1 MDIKS
6 LLAIAVIKSLRLLS
20 LSGARRLGA
29 LLAGLMRVSNSVM
42 YRTTQRNI
50 ALCYPQLH
58 ALEQERLVR
67 ESVYHTAC
75 SIAETGVAWA
85 GSEAALVR
93 NAAMV
98 CRVEGERLFLDALA
112 AGNGVM
118 LITLH
123 MGNWEWLAAY
133 LPARC
138 KLSVLY
144 KMAKMPYFERWM
156 LRVRQRGGVRLVN
169 GTRAGVESFI
179 QDYCTG
185 GTVLFAPD
193 QEPSRKSGIYA
204 PFFGIAAL
212 TPKLPHDM
220 IQCHPRGKVLYT
232 YVKRVASGFELVFRE
247 APQELFSSDLLT
259 SATALNRGFEQ
270 CIADAPAQNQWDYK
284 RFKRR
289 PDGERNVYK

>member
-6 LLAIAVIKSLRLLS
+6 LLAIAVIKSLRLITLK
-20 LSGARRLGA
+20 GARRFGA
-29 LLAGLMRVSNSVM
+29 LLALLMRLSNSVM

-50 ALCYPQLH
+50 ALCYPQLDAH
-58 ALEQERLVR
+58 EQKQLVHD
-67 ESVYHTAC
+67 SLYHTAC
-75 SIAETGVAWA
+75 SIAETGIAWA
-85 GSEAALVR
+85 GSEAALAR
-93 NAAMV
+93 NATMV
-98 CRVEGERLFLDALA
+98 REVEGEHLFLNALA
-112 AGNGVM
+112 DGKGVM

-138 KLSVLY
+138 QLNVLY
-144 KMAKMPYFERWM
+144 KMAKLPYFERWM

-179 QDYCTG
+179 QSYCTG

-204 PFFGIAAL
+204 PFYGIAAL
-212 TPKLPHDM
+212 TPKLPYDM
-220 IQCHPRGKVLYT
+220 IRRQPQGKVLYT
-232 YVKRVASGFELVFRE
+232 YVKRVEGGFHVVFRE
-247 APQELFSSDLLT
+247 APKALFNADLLT
-259 SATALNRGFEQ
+259 SATALNQGFEA

-289 PDGERNVYK
+289 PEGKKNVYK